1 MSDEAH
7 IETAFR
13 HRDRSR
19 VEQWHGMAP
28 DEEAMAHEEGDGNDA
43 DEFAFQ
49 FNAFLS
55 YCFADARPAEWE
67 AVAARALAI
76 IRQECPEMVAQWPR
90 VTVATGAVMW
100 DVDGY
105 AKISQAF
112 RDRKDLFRRVLAHFF
127 KEQREWLKCGVQNMY
142 LVARHYRPRLVTNFD
157 ARDLTFTQL
166 AVIFGEVPENAT
178 RKEQDRARARW
189 SAKAQGLIRKPLERV
204 GDAVPSL
211 FGKSATVREKYRKA
225 QQGNRNRVGR
235 CAIREPGAGS
245 PTR

>member
-28 DEEAMAHEEGDGNDA
+28 DEEAMEHEEGVVDDA

-55 YCFADARPAEWE
+55 YCFADAKPHEWE

-76 IRQECPEMVAQWPR
+76 IRQECPEMVATWPR
-90 VTVATGAVMW
+90 AEAATGAVMW

-112 RDRKDLFRRVLAHFF
+112 RERKDLFRRVLGHFF
-127 KEQREWLKCGVQNMY
+127 KDQREWLKAGVQNMY
-142 LVARHYRPRLVTNFD
+142 LVARHYRPRLVTSFN
-157 ARDLTFTQL
+157 ARDLTFTEL
-166 AVIFGEVPENAT
+166 AVIFGEIPRDAERVQ
-178 RKEQDRARARW
+178 QDRARARW
-189 SAKAQGLIRKPLERV
+189 SAKAQCLIRKPLERV
-204 GDAVPSL
+204 GDVVPSL
-211 FGKSATVREKYRKA
+211 FGKSATVREKYRRA
-225 QQGNRNRVGR
+225 QRGNRNRRGNGDVVTGGGR
-235 CAIREPGAGS
+235 SE
-245 PTR
+245 